1 MDGQGEE
8 RAERKAP
15 EGGVEM
21 GFLEGTRGPLT
32 VWQCEWLSLAW
43 ACPQALPHPC
53 PLDHQPVSSG
63 PGE

>member
-21 GFLEGTRGPLT
+21 GFLEGTRGPLM
-32 VWQCEWLSLAW
+32 VWQCEWLSFA
-43 ACPQALPHPC
+43 
-53 PLDHQPVSSG
+53 
-63 PGE
+63 